1 MNIWTFVVRYDGEL
15 SVSTHFTQKGAFLA
29 AIGDILIYL
38 GIEEGYFENT
48 IDEKEYPIWKQ
59 KELDAM
65 RSEQLI
71 EVYQQ
76 WSERTWDHFNYESE
90 VIQTKVAG

>member
-1 MNIWTFVVRYDGEL
+1 MNIWTFVVRYDSEL
-15 SVSTHFTQKGAFLA
+15 SVSTHFTQKGALLA
-29 AIGDILIYL
+29 AIGDILEYL
-38 GIEEGYFENT
+38 GIQEDYFECAR
-48 IDEKEYPIWKQ
+48 DEEEYPPWKQ

-65 RSEQLI
+65 RSEQLT

-76 WSERTWDHFNYESE
+76 WAERTWDHFNYESE